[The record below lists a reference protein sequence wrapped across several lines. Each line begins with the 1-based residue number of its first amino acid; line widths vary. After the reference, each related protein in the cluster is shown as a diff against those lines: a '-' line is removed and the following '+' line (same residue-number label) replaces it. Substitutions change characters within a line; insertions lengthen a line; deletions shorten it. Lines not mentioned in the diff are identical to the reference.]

1 MDQNREILHLSGAD
15 CYITEEEKS
24 AYKVQSG
31 RVYVYVAPLK
41 NGKPMLR
48 RLLCEVE
55 EGRLIPSLR
64 YRDAE
69 YTEWRFVLV
78 PQNEAELLLLRG
90 QATSVLYRRFAAN
103 AGLENYRQ
111 EGFAQCLVDYYKK
124 KP

>member
-64 YRDAE
+64 YRRIGAMPDV
-69 YTEWRFVLV
+69 RFMLDS
-78 PQNEAELLLLRG
+78 G
-90 QATSVLYRRFAAN
+90 QCATKTPLSRIRFTSASVDQTQCAMIVRAAPPN
-103 AGLENYRQ
+103 S
-111 EGFAQCLVDYYKK
+111 
-124 KP
+124 P